1 MRYSN
6 SRVFILMLIVIST
19 VMIDVSWKV
28 YAEQNARQ
36 VARYS
41 AENIKSCVNEIVL
54 GKSQNAYRNVS
65 NEELEVAFKT
75 CA

>member
-28 YAEQNARQ
+28 YAEQSARQ

-41 AENIKSCVNEIVL
+41 AGNIKSCVNEIVL
-54 GKSQNAYRNVS
+54 GKSQCS
-65 NEELEVAFKT
+65 NEN
-75 CA
+75 C